1 MTRVRAVSVLML
13 ACAVF
18 YLVPLA
24 FHGLWAPDETR
35 YAQASQEML
44 LTGNWAAPHF
54 MGLRYFEK
62 PAMGYW
68 MIATGQAIFGQNLF
82 GVRVASVF
90 SVGLSVLLTY
100 LMANRLWNDPRRSLI
115 CAVVFMSFGL
125 IAGISGYANIDPP
138 FALWVN
144 LSFIA
149 LWYGVTSSTRRA
161 RLWAWAGVGAACG
174 LGVMTK
180 GFLALALPVLVAV
193 PYMLWQRRFGQ
204 LLRYGL
210 LAVLA
215 AVLVCLPWGIT
226 VHLREP
232 DFWHFFF
239 WHEHIQRFA
248 GEDAQHTQP
257 MWFYLPLLVLSSL
270 PWAALLPAT
279 FGHTWLNRRQPA
291 TAFLALWLLLP
302 LAFLSLAK
310 GKLPTYILPCM
321 MPLALLLGHSLSS
334 ALEQGRLRALRV
346 NGLINAVIGVLAIAA
361 LVFIQLKRPVYFNEP
376 GHLLMIGIALGG
388 WVLANAVSSYRPH
401 LWLAPALGMGLL
413 LALLPAALPESV
425 VNRKTP
431 DTFIAEHTPE
441 LQRLPTLL
449 SNDLSAAAALAWHTA
464 RPEIFLY
471 NTEGEA
477 KYGVAYPDAEYRRVS
492 FEGVGQWLSEARKSG
507 AVGVV
512 MRVRDDDDVELKQ
525 LPTDASTRYEQGGI
539 VILIYDQK
547 AS

>member
-1 MTRVRAVSVLML
+1 MTRVRALSLLMF

-82 GVRVASVF
+82 GVRVASAF

-100 LMANRLWNDPRRSLI
+100 LIANRLWNDPRRSLI

-161 RLWAWAGVGAACG
+161 RLWAWAGVGAACA

-210 LAVLA
+210 LAVLV
-215 AVLVCLPWGIT
+215 AVLVCLPWGIM
-226 VHLREP
+226 VQLREP

-248 GEDAQHTQP
+248 GEDAQHAQP

-279 FGHTWLNRRQPA
+279 FEHSWLNRRQPA

-334 ALEQGRLRALRV
+334 ALEHGRLRALRV

-361 LVFIQLKRPVYFNEP
+361 LVFTQLKRPVYFNEP

-388 WVLANAVSSYRPH
+388 WVLANAVSSYRPR

-441 LQRLPTLL
+441 LQPLPRLL

-477 KYGVAYPDAEYRRVS
+477 KYGVSYADAAYRRVS
-492 FEGVGQWLSEARKSG
+492 FEGVGQWLGEARKQG

-525 LPTDASTRYEQGGI
+525 LPTDASKRYEQGGI

>member
-257 MWFYLPLLVLSSL
+257 MWF
-270 PWAALLPAT
+270 
-279 FGHTWLNRRQPA
+279 
-291 TAFLALWLLLP
+291 
-302 LAFLSLAK
+302 
-310 GKLPTYILPCM
+310 
-321 MPLALLLGHSLSS
+321 
-334 ALEQGRLRALRV
+334 
-346 NGLINAVIGVLAIAA
+346 
-361 LVFIQLKRPVYFNEP
+361 
-376 GHLLMIGIALGG
+376 
-388 WVLANAVSSYRPH
+388 
-401 LWLAPALGMGLL
+401 
-413 LALLPAALPESV
+413 
-425 VNRKTP
+425 
-431 DTFIAEHTPE
+431 
-441 LQRLPTLL
+441 
-449 SNDLSAAAALAWHTA
+449 
-464 RPEIFLY
+464 
-471 NTEGEA
+471 
-477 KYGVAYPDAEYRRVS
+477 
-492 FEGVGQWLSEARKSG
+492 
-507 AVGVV
+507 
-512 MRVRDDDDVELKQ
+512 
-525 LPTDASTRYEQGGI
+525 
-539 VILIYDQK
+539 
-547 AS
+547 

>member
-1 MTRVRAVSVLML
+1 MF

-54 MGLRYFEK
+54 LGLRYFEK

-82 GVRVASVF
+82 GVRVASAF

-215 AVLVCLPWGIT
+215 AVLVCLPWGIM
-226 VHLREP
+226 VQLREP

-248 GEDAQHTQP
+248 GEDAQHAQP

-279 FGHTWLNRRQPA
+279 FEHSWLNRRQPA

-334 ALEQGRLRALRV
+334 ALDQGRLRALRV

-361 LVFIQLKRPVYFNEP
+361 LVFTQLKRPVYFNEP
-376 GHLLMIGIALGG
+376 GHLLMIGIALSG
-388 WVLANAVSSYRPH
+388 WVLANAVSSYRPR

-441 LQRLPTLL
+441 LQPLPRLL

-464 RPEIFLY
+464 RAEIFLY

-477 KYGVAYPDAEYRRVS
+477 KYGVSYADAGYRRVS
-492 FEGVGQWLSEARKSG
+492 FEGVGQWLGEARKQG

-525 LPTDASTRYEQGGI
+525 LPTDASKRYEQGGI